1 MATAKAK
8 KRTRKAPVSKAARRQ
23 EILGAARDVFSKRG
37 YHQATIDDV
46 VAAAGVARGTFY
58 LYFDDKRAVFS
69 ELIDRFAARISMAI
83 KSIVVDDPSHS
94 IDEQIQANVRAVLT
108 VALNERAMTK
118 ILFSDAHGIDPAFDR
133 KLLAFY
139 DEVVQLLAESL
150 QEGQALGIV
159 ADGEPRVMAYL
170 SIGAV
175 KELLYQVVTLGLT
188 EESAEVLA
196 QQVFAYVSSGF
207 LRTEQVTKAA
217 KASKSAKSRKRS

>member
-1 MATAKAK
+1 MAIAKSK
-8 KRTRKAPVSKAARRQ
+8 KRTKKKATVSKAARRQ
-23 EILGAARDVFSKRG
+23 QILAAARDVFAKLG
-37 YHQATIDDV
+37 YHQATIDDI

-69 ELIDRFAARISMAI
+69 ELIDRFSARISMAI
-83 KSIVVDDPSHS
+83 KIIVPDDPNQSVP
-94 IDEQIQANVRAVLT
+94 DQALNNVRAIFT

-118 ILFSDAHGIDPAFDR
+118 ILFSDANGIDPAFDR

-170 SIGAV
+170 SIGAL

-196 QQVFAYVSSGF
+196 QQVYAFVSSGY
-207 LRTEQVTKAA
+207 LR
-217 KASKSAKSRKRS
+217 SAKPPKARKRSS